1 MAERLKVRV
10 GVENLDHTYGMT
22 WVRKDIKAEH
32 KGQLLAVEN
41 RRIPPRDI

>member
-1 MAERLKVRV
+1 
-10 GVENLDHTYGMT
+10 MT

-32 KGQLLAVEN
+32 KGQLLPVED